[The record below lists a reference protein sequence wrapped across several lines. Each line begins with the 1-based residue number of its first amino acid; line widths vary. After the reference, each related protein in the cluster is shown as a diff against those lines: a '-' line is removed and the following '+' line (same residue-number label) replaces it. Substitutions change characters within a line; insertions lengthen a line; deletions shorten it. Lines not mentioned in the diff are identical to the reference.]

1 MTGTATS
8 SVAAVEHFVRPKS
21 IAIVGFSSKLSSP
34 GRNILANIVQ
44 NGYPAEVHLVG
55 RSGGEAEG
63 RPVLT
68 DVEMLP
74 EGVDLAIFCLPGDG
88 VADAMKACARRKVR
102 SAIVFAAGFAEMG
115 ERAKQDEIARIA
127 ADGGIALLGP
137 NCLGYTNFIDGLH
150 VGFVAAVKIQKME
163 PRRDPAFAIISH
175 SGGLMS
181 HIRQGLEQRDIR
193 IGYTVNTGN
202 EAGAGV
208 ADFIDFFTQDERI
221 DGVIVYVEEVRD
233 SQAFLAAAA
242 RARGA
247 GKPVLMMHPGRS
259 AKAQEATMSHTGA
272 FAGNHAAMRAVVN
285 RAGIMFVDNVDEL
298 IDAAEILARFPTPP
312 TRGGGVITFSGAFC
326 AITHDFC
333 EEIGFDLPPLSPESE
348 TVLRAALPAFVTPR
362 NPLDLTTAPVWQPD
376 LMRIG
381 TKALL
386 DEPAI
391 GSIVMSITMAT
402 PQQGINYLNAI
413 LQALPG
419 NEKPFVLSLLGDR
432 TPLPPEFV
440 QLARD
445 NRIVVSRSA
454 ERSLRAMAR
463 VTDYGRTL
471 AGLDAKPLDAKA
483 PAQSFPELPTLGDG
497 PQPEWLGKQALRA
510 IGVATP
516 DGELARSADEAAAIA
531 ARIGF
536 PVAMKAQAANL
547 THKTE
552 AGGVLLHIADEESA
566 RAAFETLRANVARA
580 QSNKSVAD
588 KSLADVSLDGALVEK
603 MSKKGLELLVGARRD
618 PRWGP
623 VILIGLGG
631 TLIEALADVRLLP
644 PDLTE
649 DAIAAEF
656 RKLKTARLLDGFR
669 GAPAVDVQAAAR
681 VAARIGALMLAEPT
695 IVEIDINPLMAHAR
709 GEGATALDALI
720 VTRKG

>member
-1 MTGTATS
+1 MMAGQAAGR
-8 SVAAVEHFVRPKS
+8 VAAVEHFVRPKS
-21 IAIVGFSSKLSSP
+21 IAIIGFSSKPSSP

-44 NGYPAEVHLVG
+44 NDYPAEVHLVG
-55 RSGGEAEG
+55 RSGGEVDG

-68 DVEMLP
+68 EIEMLP
-74 EGVDLAIFCLPGDG
+74 EGVDLAIFTLPGDA
-88 VADAMKACARRKVR
+88 VAEAMAACARRKVR

-127 ADGGIALLGP
+127 REGGVALLGP

-150 VGFVAAVKIQKME
+150 VGFVAAIKIQKM
-163 PRRDPAFAIISH
+163 PVGRDPAFAIISH

-181 HIRQGLEQRDIR
+181 HIRQGLEQRDVCV
-193 IGYTVNTGN
+193 GYTVNTGN
-202 EAGAGV
+202 EAGAGI
-208 ADFIDFFTQDERI
+208 ADFVDFFAQDDRI
-221 DGVIVYVEEVRD
+221 DGIVVYAEEMRD
-233 SQAFLAAAA
+233 PQAFLAAAL
-242 RARGA
+242 RARKA

-272 FAGNHAAMRAVVN
+272 LAGDHAAMRAIVS
-285 RAGIMFVDNVDEL
+285 RAGILFIDNVDEL
-298 IDAAEILARFPTPP
+298 IDAAEILARFPEAPSK
-312 TRGGGVITFSGAFC
+312 GGGVITFSGAFC
-326 AITHDFC
+326 AIAHDFC
-333 EEIGFDLPPLSPESE
+333 EEIGFELPPLSPDSE
-348 TVLRAALPAFVTPR
+348 RDLRAALPAFATPR

-376 LMRIG
+376 LMRVG

-386 DEPAI
+386 DDPNI
-391 GSIVMSITMAT
+391 GSVTISITMAT

-419 NEKPFVLSLLGDR
+419 NRKPFVLSLLGDR

-445 NRIVVSRSA
+445 NRIIISRSA

-463 VTDYGRTL
+463 VTEYGRTL
-471 AGLDAKPLDAKA
+471 AGLDAKA
-483 PAQSFPELPTLGDG
+483 PAQRFEGLPAFGKG

-516 DGELARSADEAAAIA
+516 EGDLARTADEAVAIA

-536 PVAMKAQAANL
+536 PVAMKAQAADL
-547 THKTE
+547 AHKTE
-552 AGGVLLHIADEESA
+552 AGGVLLNVADANAA
-566 RAAFETLRANVARA
+566 RAAFERLRANVARA
-580 QSNKSVAD
+580 QAGVT
-588 KSLADVSLDGALVEK
+588 LDGVLVEK
-603 MSKKGLELLVGARRD
+603 MSARGLELLVGARRD

-631 TLIEALADVRLLP
+631 TLIEAIGDVRLLP

-649 DAIAAEF
+649 AAIAAEF

-669 GAPAVDVQAAAR
+669 GAPAADVDAAAR
-681 VAARIGALMLAEPT
+681 VAARIGALMLSEPS

-709 GEGATALDALI
+709 GEGVTALDALI
-720 VTRKG
+720 VTRKE